1 MKKILNIAKSELLTM
16 FYSPVAWL
24 ILIVFT
30 MQLGITF
37 MSFLKD
43 LTSYQYMG
51 GILGILTHTLMANS
65 QDGLLTTMQNYL
77 YLYMPLLTMGL
88 MSREYT
94 SGSIRLLYSSPI
106 TAKDIVIGKFLGI
119 VGFGLTLIA
128 MVAILAVGFSFTVEN
143 FNYVE
148 MFSGLLGMFLLICAY
163 SAIGLFVSSLT
174 AYQVVAAI
182 GTLVIL
188 AILNYCNQLW
198 QDIAFVRDITY
209 WLCLKGRTGGM
220 VSGIICSEDVIYFI
234 VVITLFLLFTILK
247 VQSSRRSER
256 TYVTALRYTGLIIAV
271 ILVGYITS
279 RPMMK
284 SYYDTTET
292 KRNTLSVASQEI
304 MGKLEGP
311 VTITT
316 YVNYLDDN
324 AYMGMPDQVMRD
336 LAGYEQYIRFKP
348 DITMKYVYYYKLLPN
363 PRYERIYAGMSER
376 EILEKE
382 CEIHDINPD
391 IFVQADQLTT
401 DADLE
406 GEGYRFFR
414 TIELADGKLAYL
426 RLYNDM
432 MKIPGETEISIAFK
446 RFTTKMPIVGFL
458 SGHGEPD
465 IDMQAPYARDYSMF
479 ANSRTF
485 RQSLVNQGFDC
496 EKVSV
501 SGDDDIPGYIDILV
515 VADLETPMTSEE
527 MEKFNRYVE
536 RGGNLLVA
544 GKARKSEVMN
554 PIVEQFG
561 VKFGEGTLIQPQRD
575 ELANVVYN
583 RATPEMVAL
592 SPHMSELGEPRNAF
606 VAMTAAAPIEYT
618 AGHGYDI
625 RPILY
630 TDTTATSNSS
640 ETNAGVWSELQ
651 TIDYVNEVPT
661 CDPSTGEEK
670 KAYITGVAV
679 TRNVGDKEQRIMIL
693 SDASAIC
700 NGEFSNRHNIYNVL
714 NFPII
719 TGGFHWFSYGES
731 PIDVSHPMPT
741 DLHSTFTKAD
751 MIWARILCLG
761 VLPGSLLLLAFAI
774 SIRRQRR

>member
-1 MKKILNIAKSELLTM
+1 M

-30 MQLGITF
+30 LQLGFTF
-37 MSFLKD
+37 LSFLKD
-43 LTSYQYMG
+43 LTTYQHMG
-51 GILGILTHTLMANS
+51 GILGILTHTLMANT

-94 SGSIRLLYSSPI
+94 SGSIKLLYSSPI
-106 TAKDIVIGKFLGI
+106 TAKDIVIGKFMGM
-119 VGFGLTLIA
+119 VGFGCTLIA
-128 MVAILAVGFSFTVEN
+128 VVAIISICFSFTVEN
-143 FNYVE
+143 FNYAE
-148 MFSGLLGMFLLICAY
+148 MFTGLLGMFLLMCAY

-220 VSGIICSEDVIYFI
+220 VNGIICSEDVIYFI
-234 VVITLFLLFTILK
+234 VVISFFLMLTVLK
-247 VQSSRRSER
+247 VQSTRRSEKP
-256 TYVTALRYTGLIIAV
+256 YLTAARYIGLIAAV
-271 ILVGYITS
+271 VLAGYITS
-279 RPMMK
+279 RPSFK
-284 SYYDTTET
+284 YYYDTTET

-304 MGKLEGP
+304 MSKLEGP

-324 AYMGMPDQVMRD
+324 SYMGMPDQVMRD

-348 DITMKYVYYYKLLPN
+348 DIRMKYVYYYKLTPN
-363 PRYERIYAGMSER
+363 PRYERIYAGLSEK

-382 CEIHDINPD
+382 CDIHDHDPNMFLP
-391 IFVQADQLTT
+391 ADQVETK
-401 DADLE
+401 ADLE

-446 RFTTKMPIVGFL
+446 RFTTKMPVVGFL

-465 IDMQAPYARDYSMF
+465 IDMEAPYARDYSMF
-479 ANSRTF
+479 ANSKVF

-501 SGDDDIPGYIDILV
+501 SGDNDIPDYIDILV
-515 VADLETPMTSEE
+515 VADLETPMTDEE
-527 MEKFNRYVE
+527 MARFNKYVS
-536 RGGNLLVA
+536 RGGNLLIA
-544 GKARKSEVMN
+544 GKARKSGVMN

-561 VKFGEGTLIQPQRD
+561 VKFGEGTIIQPHRD

-583 RATPEMVAL
+583 RATPDMVAI
-592 SPHMSELGEPRNAF
+592 SPHMSDLGEPRNAF

-618 AGHGYDI
+618 EDKGYDI

-630 TDTTATSNSS
+630 TDTTATSNSA

-661 CDPSTGEEK
+661 CDPSTGEENK
-670 KAYITGVAV
+670 VYTTGVAL
-679 TRNVGDKEQRIMIL
+679 TRDVNGKEQRIMIL
-693 SDASAIC
+693 GDASAIC

-751 MIWARILCLG
+751 MIWAKILCLG
-761 VLPGSLLLLAFAI
+761 VLPGFLLVFALVL